1 MELHLDDLD
10 ANQLMEKAKSDE
22 AESDGGWRQEAF
34 VQQLAS
40 LDQVMQLLHD
50 QIPIVMIP

>member
-10 ANQLMEKAKSDE
+10 ANQLMEKAKSVE
-22 AESDGGWRQEAF
+22 AESDCGWRQEAF

-40 LDQVMQLLHD
+40 LDQVDMSFIKALA
-50 QIPIVMIP
+50 